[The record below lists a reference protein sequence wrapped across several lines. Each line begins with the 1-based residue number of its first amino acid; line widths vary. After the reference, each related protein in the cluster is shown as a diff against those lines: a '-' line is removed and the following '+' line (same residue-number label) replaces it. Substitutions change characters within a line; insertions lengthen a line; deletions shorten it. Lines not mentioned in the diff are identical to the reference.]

1 MLFVLSYS
9 PQIIPGF
16 RKFHGHPW
24 LSMAIHGSRAPTW
37 TLRQVHPGHSKE
49 VPAWRE
55 PKYVLLSWEKWE
67 KHIIYIYYF
76 ICILYIYIILKK
88 YTWLLYFIIDGKY
101 INTSYSRIREI
112 HDDSSFY
119 LVHFISG
126 ISKIFIQHHPNHAFM
141 VWGQK
146 PG

>member
-76 ICILYIYIILKK
+76 ICILYIYYIKKIHMIIV
-88 YTWLLYFIIDGKY
+88 LY
-101 INTSYSRIREI
+101 NR
-112 HDDSSFY
+112 
-119 LVHFISG
+119 
-126 ISKIFIQHHPNHAFM
+126 
-141 VWGQK
+141 W
-146 PG
+146 